1 MGGRILLNKL
11 NSEFLQ
17 YLVDKQVMPGDRLP
31 TLHQIGVDLGISV
44 GKLREQLEVARMLG
58 LVSVRPRVGI
68 QREAFDFAPAVL
80 QSALFGLGTG
90 EATFVHLSQ
99 LRQSV
104 ETTFWDEAVVSLT
117 AEDKRHLKELVAK
130 AWSKLRGE
138 PIHVPNGEHRQL
150 HLAIFSRLDNPFVQG
165 LLEAYWEAYEA
176 CELTRFASYQYWL
189 DVWAYHERIVDAL
202 CQNEYEQGYQLLVEH
217 FSLLP
222 TNSEFATEK
231 ERRAYGGEAEDA
243 KRAQSKSL

>member
-1 MGGRILLNKL
+1 MNGMNGRMLLNKL

-17 YLVDKQVMPGDRLP
+17 YLVDKQVLPGDRLP
-31 TLHQIGVDLGISV
+31 TLQEIGVDLGISV

-80 QSALFGLGTG
+80 QSALFSLGTG

-99 LRQSV
+99 VRRAV
-104 ETTFWDEAVVSLT
+104 EMTFWDEAVVLLT
-117 AEDKRHLKELVAK
+117 AEDKKHLKELVAK

-150 HLAIFSRLDNPFVQG
+150 HLTIFSRLDNPFVQG
-165 LLEAYWEAYEA
+165 LLEAYWDAYDA

-189 DVWAYHERIVDAL
+189 DVWTYHERIVEAL
-202 CQNEYEQGYQLLVEH
+202 CQNEYGRGRQLLVEH
-217 FSLLP
+217 FTLLP
-222 TNSEFATEK
+222 TISEFTAEK
-231 ERRAYGGEAEDA
+231 EHRDHGEGI
-243 KRAQSKSL
+243 S